1 MMRFCRQNG
10 PVFNNIKGLVRINQP
25 LNVSKCLKTVSKC
38 CKAALNRIKKG
49 SRGSPPET
57 ANAKRYTRTYRIKKE
72 PAEAGSL
79 EMFDRYRSEATS
91 AIEARSLSGT

>member
-1 MMRFCRQNG
+1 MRFCRQNR
-10 PVFNNIKGLVRINQP
+10 PVFFKISGLVRFNRP
-25 LNVSKCLKTVSKC
+25 LTVSKRLKTVSKRSI
-38 CKAALNRIKKG
+38 AALNRIKKG